1 MQLMK
6 TTEKSESRALIALEE
21 TARNLP
27 TKVSGFWKENKK
39 RVLWIVGSM
48 VLIAG
53 AILLNW
59 QLFGDELARKDY
71 LPEET
76 SAGVDTSEPA
86 GENPAAFF
94 AMAVIDRQ
102 KARDEAMEILQLVVD
117 NEDAADADRE
127 SAMSEIARIAED
139 IEKEANVESLVKA
152 KGFSEC
158 VAVISGDSAS
168 VIVDTEETLL
178 QSEIAQIT
186 EIVYSQAGISPLKL
200 NIVEK

>member
-6 TTEKSESRALIALEE
+6 TTEKNESRALIALEE
-21 TARNLP
+21 TARKLP
-27 TKVSGFWKENKK
+27 EKMTGFWKENKK
-39 RVLWIVGSM
+39 RVLWVVGSM

-59 QLFGDELARKDY
+59 KLFGDELAGKDY

-76 SAGVDTSEPA
+76 SAGANASESA
-86 GENPAAFF
+86 EEDSAAFF

-102 KARDEAMEILQLVVD
+102 KARDEAMEVLQLVVD

-152 KGFSEC
+152 KGFAEC
-158 VAVISGDSAS
+158 VAVINGDSAS

>member
-1 MQLMK
+1 
-6 TTEKSESRALIALEE
+6 
-21 TARNLP
+21 
-27 TKVSGFWKENKK
+27 
-39 RVLWIVGSM
+39 
-48 VLIAG
+48 
-53 AILLNW
+53 
-59 QLFGDELARKDY
+59 
-71 LPEET
+71 
-76 SAGVDTSEPA
+76 
-86 GENPAAFF
+86 
-94 AMAVIDRQ
+94 MAVIDRQ
-102 KARDEAMEILQLVVD
+102 KARDEAMEVLQLVVD

-152 KGFSEC
+152 KGFAEC

-168 VIVDTEETLL
+168 IIVDTEESLL